1 MCWYRVLYI
10 MNCNTM
16 ITNCKD
22 LLMNCS
28 DAPDCLMSQARSKQ
42 PKDKACAQDG
52 WIEYSACGFLC
63 DPPITTTK
71 HPVPFPKQ
79 PPGGPSCSAATA
91 HTMFPK
97 AVGIVMKRHPQQKQA
112 HDFLDGKACTPMEY
126 ATVQWIAPASVDSDF
141 SIAGTIS
148 KVSLAQLQA
157 DQPNYRLWP
166 VAHMQAAFHE
176 SQAAS
181 ATAHSAAQVLREFT
195 LLLEARCQG

>member
-1 MCWYRVLYI
+1 MPLIVSCHRRAA
-10 MNCNTM
+10 
-16 ITNCKD
+16 
-22 LLMNCS
+22 S
-28 DAPDCLMSQARSKQ
+28 SQR
-42 PKDKACAQDG
+42 
-52 WIEYSACGFLC
+52 
-63 DPPITTTK
+63 TR
-71 HPVPFPKQ
+71 PVPKM
-79 PPGGPSCSAATA
+79 GGLNTAHVASCVIHPSPQQSTQSRSRSGLSCSAATA